1 MRNGIFKK
9 FASVLMAA
17 GIMTGSA
24 LTAFADGD
32 VTLDC
37 SDAIESENWTQSVK
51 FGYNREDP
59 NGAKNF
65 DATRMTPD
73 SVIKVTYDI
82 VEDHFDETTAT
93 GYPVELIFQS
103 WSYPD
108 SPLAGSDGGLWAKVA
123 PATVDAASNTE
134 EFAYADIVAAYG
146 SDNFEKVDCVLFGST
161 NDAKILV
168 TGVTITNC
176 KDEGNHWVDPSIAQA
191 AEEAE
196 KKEKANT
203 KKNIIGI
210 VVGIAAGVIV
220 AVGVLWFI
228 ISSKSRE
235 AFDVTTGEFVD
246 KKDAK

>member
-37 SDAIESENWTQSVK
+37 SDAIESEGWTQSVK

-82 VEDHFDETTAT
+82 VEDHFDETQAT

-123 PATVDAASNTE
+123 PATVDAATNTE

-220 AVGVLWFI
+220 AVGVVWFI